1 VVVRNQ
7 CQGGMLAHPTPA
19 RHNVFPLD
27 TEPQWFGTMPP
38 TMIAFGKEEYRSA
51 SDKDADE

>member
-1 VVVRNQ
+1 
-7 CQGGMLAHPTPA
+7 MLAHQTPA